1 MESYPWFAN
10 AGGVVVAAEAAEA
23 AEVDVVVVV
32 VVVVVVDG
40 DQPRSLEVRSRR
52 SAWHSSLE

>member
-32 VVVVVVDG
+32 VVVVVDG